1 MSQQFRGTGIALVT
15 PFNEDGSIDFDG
27 LRKVIEHDIKGGVE
41 YLVSLGT
48 TGETA
53 TLNKDEKLQV
63 LRFTAEVVNKRVP
76 LVAGFGGN
84 DTRELVEAIKGFD
97 FVGYDALLSA
107 SPYYNKP
114 TQEGIYQHYKAVAEA
129 SPVPVILYNVPGRTS
144 SNVTAETTLRL
155 GRDFKN
161 IIAVKEAS
169 GNFDQV
175 MQIIKNKPDG
185 FLVISGDD
193 LITLPLIACGADG
206 VISVVG
212 NAMPAYFSEMVRL
225 ALKGD
230 FIAARKL
237 HYKLTDL
244 TNLLFVE
251 GNPGGV
257 KTVLQLKGICTNQV
271 RLPLWRIS
279 NELIK
284 KLEAELHIINQAQ

>member
-1 MSQQFRGTGIALVT
+1 MPQQFRGTGIALVT
-15 PFNEDGSIDFDG
+15 PFNEDGSIDFES
-27 LRKVIEHDIKGGVE
+27 LEKVIEHDIKGGVE

-48 TGETA
+48 TGESA
-53 TLNKDEKLQV
+53 TLNKEEKLEV
-63 LRFTAEVVNKRVP
+63 LRFTAKVVNKRVP

-84 DTRELVEAIKGFD
+84 DTRELVEAIKSFD
-97 FVGYDALLSA
+97 FEGYDALLSA

-144 SNVTAETTLRL
+144 SNITAETTLRL
-155 GRDFKN
+155 ARDFKN
-161 IIAVKEAS
+161 VIAVKEAS

-175 MQIIKNKPDG
+175 MQIIKHRPEG

-193 LITLPLIACGADG
+193 LITLPLIAAGADG
-206 VISVVG
+206 VISVIG
-212 NAMPAYFSEMVRL
+212 NAIPGDFSEMVRL
-225 ALKGD
+225 ALKSD
-230 FIAARKL
+230 FAAARKL

-244 TNLLFVE
+244 TNLLFAE

-257 KTVLQLKGICTNQV
+257 KAVLQLLGIGTDQV

-279 NELIK
+279 KELTN
-284 KLEAELHIINQAQ
+284 KLKAELETINKA

>member
-1 MSQQFRGTGIALVT
+1 MPHKFKGTGIALVT
-15 PFNEDGSIDFDG
+15 PFLEDGSIDFDS
-27 LRKVIEHDIKGGVE
+27 LKKLIEHDIKGGVE

-53 TLNKDEKLQV
+53 TLNKEEKLQV
-63 LRFTAEVVNKRVP
+63 LRFTAEVVDGRVP

-84 DTRELVEAIKGFD
+84 DTRELLESIKAFD
-97 FVGYDALLSA
+97 FKGYDGLLSA
-107 SPYYNKP
+107 SPYYSKP
-114 TQEGIYQHYKAVAEA
+114 TQEGIYQHYKAVAYA

-155 GRDFKN
+155 ARDHKN
-161 IIAVKEAS
+161 IIAIKEAS

-193 LITLPLIACGADG
+193 LITLPLIGCGADG
-206 VISVVG
+206 VISVIG
-212 NAMPAYFSEMVRL
+212 NAMPADFSEMVRL
-225 ALKGD
+225 ALKND
-230 FIAARKL
+230 FVAARKL

-257 KTVLQLKGICTNQV
+257 KATLQHLGICTDQV

-279 NELIK
+279 DGLKAKLKQELDTISRS
-284 KLEAELHIINQAQ
+284 

>member
-1 MSQQFRGTGIALVT
+1 MPQQYRGTGVALVT

-27 LRKVIEHDIKGGVE
+27 LKKVIEHDIKGGVE

-48 TGETA
+48 TGESA
-53 TLNKDEKLQV
+53 TLNKEEKLQV
-63 LRFTAEVVNKRVP
+63 LRYTAEVVNKRVP

-84 DTRELVEAIKGFD
+84 DTRELIESIKAFD
-97 FVGYDALLSA
+97 FAGYDALLSA

-114 TQEGIYQHYKAVAEA
+114 TQEGIYQHYKAVASA

-144 SNVTAETTLRL
+144 SNITAETTLRL
-155 GRDFKN
+155 ARDFKN

-175 MQIIKNKPDG
+175 MHIIKNRPEG

-193 LITLPLIACGADG
+193 LITLPLIASGADG
-206 VISVVG
+206 VISVIG
-212 NAMPAYFSEMVRL
+212 NAIPGDFSEMVRL
-225 ALKGD
+225 ALKND
-230 FIAARKL
+230 FTAARKL

-244 TNLLFVE
+244 TNLLFIE

-257 KTVLQLKGICTNQV
+257 KSVLKQLGIGTDQV

-279 NELIK
+279 DELTQ
-284 KLEAELHIINQAQ
+284 KLKAELDTISRS

>member
-1 MSQQFRGTGIALVT
+1 MSQQFKGTGIALVT

-27 LRKVIEHDIKGGVE
+27 LRSVIEHDIKGGVE

-53 TLNKDEKLQV
+53 TLNKEEKLQV

-84 DTRELVEAIKGFD
+84 DTRELVDAINAFD
-97 FVGYDALLSA
+97 FAGYDALLSA

-114 TQEGIYQHYKAVAEA
+114 TQEGIYQHYKAVSTA

-155 GRDFKN
+155 ARDFKN

-175 MQIIKNKPDG
+175 MQIIKNKPEG

-206 VISVVG
+206 VISVIG
-212 NAMPAYFSEMVRL
+212 NAMPADFSEMVRL
-225 ALKGD
+225 ALKSN

-257 KTVLQLKGICTNQV
+257 KAVLKLQGICTDQV

-279 NELIK
+279 NGLTSKLKHELETISRV
-284 KLEAELHIINQAQ
+284 

>member
-1 MSQQFRGTGIALVT
+1 MSQQFKGTGIALVT

-53 TLNKDEKLQV
+53 TLNKEEKLQV

-84 DTRELVEAIKGFD
+84 DTRELVDAINAFD
-97 FVGYDALLSA
+97 FAGYDALLSA

-114 TQEGIYQHYKAVAEA
+114 TQEGIYQHYKAVSAA

-155 GRDFKN
+155 ARDFEN

-175 MQIIKNKPDG
+175 MQIIKNKPEG

-206 VISVVG
+206 VISVIG
-212 NAMPAYFSEMVRL
+212 NAIPADFSEMVRL
-225 ALKGD
+225 ALKND
-230 FIAARKL
+230 FNAARKL

-244 TNLLFVE
+244 TNLLFAE

-257 KTVLQLKGICTNQV
+257 KAVLQLQGICTNQV

-279 NELIK
+279 DTLINKLKHELETISRS
-284 KLEAELHIINQAQ
+284 

>member
-1 MSQQFRGTGIALVT
+1 MVT

-27 LRKVIEHDIKGGVE
+27 LKKVIEHDIKGGVE

-48 TGETA
+48 TGESA
-53 TLNKDEKLQV
+53 TLNKEEKLQV
-63 LRFTAEVVNKRVP
+63 LRYTAEVVNKRVP

-84 DTRELVEAIKGFD
+84 DTRELIESIKAFD
-97 FVGYDALLSA
+97 FAGYDALLSA

-114 TQEGIYQHYKAVAEA
+114 TQEGIYQHYKAVASA

-144 SNVTAETTLRL
+144 SNITAETTLRL
-155 GRDFKN
+155 ARDFKN

-175 MQIIKNKPDG
+175 MHIIKNRPEG

-193 LITLPLIACGADG
+193 LITLPLIASGADG
-206 VISVVG
+206 VISVIG
-212 NAMPAYFSEMVRL
+212 NAIPGDFSEMVRL
-225 ALKGD
+225 ALKND
-230 FIAARKL
+230 FTAARKL

-244 TNLLFVE
+244 TNLLFIE

-257 KTVLQLKGICTNQV
+257 KSVLKQLGIGTDQV

-279 NELIK
+279 DELTQ
-284 KLEAELHIINQAQ
+284 KLKAELDTISRS

>member
-1 MSQQFRGTGIALVT
+1 MPHKFTGTGIALVT
-15 PFNEDGSIDFDG
+15 PFNEDGSIDFDS
-27 LRKVIEHDIKGGVE
+27 LKKLIEHDIKGGVE

-63 LRFTAEVVNKRVP
+63 LRFTAEVVNGRVP
-76 LVAGFGGN
+76 LVAGFGAN
-84 DTRELVEAIKGFD
+84 DTRELLENINGFD
-97 FVGYDALLSA
+97 FKGYDALLSA
-107 SPYYNKP
+107 SPYYSKP
-114 TQEGIYQHYKAVAEA
+114 TQEGIYRHYMAVADV
-129 SPVPVILYNVPGRTS
+129 SPVPVILYNVPARTS

-155 GRDFKN
+155 ARDHKN
-161 IIAVKEAS
+161 IMAIKEAS

-175 MQIIKNKPDG
+175 MQIIKNRPEG

-193 LITLPLIACGADG
+193 LITLPLIGCGADG
-206 VISVVG
+206 VISVIG
-212 NAMPAYFSEMVRL
+212 NAMPAEFSEMVRL
-225 ALKGD
+225 ALKSD
-230 FIAARKL
+230 FEAARKL

-257 KTVLQLKGICTNQV
+257 KATLQHLGIAGDQV

-279 NELIK
+279 DGLKTKLKQELETISRG
-284 KLEAELHIINQAQ
+284 

>member
-1 MSQQFRGTGIALVT
+1 MPQQFRGTGIALVT
-15 PFNEDGSIDFDG
+15 PFNEDGSIDFDA

-53 TLNKDEKLQV
+53 TLNKEEKLQV

-84 DTRELVEAIKGFD
+84 DTRELVESIKAFD
-97 FVGYDALLSA
+97 FKGYDALLSA

-155 GRDFKN
+155 ARDFEN
-161 IIAVKEAS
+161 VIAVKEAS

-175 MQIIKNKPDG
+175 MQIIKYRPEG

-193 LITLPLIACGADG
+193 LITLPLIAAGADG
-206 VISVVG
+206 VISVIG
-212 NAMPAYFSEMVRL
+212 NAIPGDFSEMVRL
-225 ALKGD
+225 ALKSD
-230 FIAARKL
+230 FAAARKL

-244 TNLLFVE
+244 TNLLFAE

-257 KTVLQLKGICTNQV
+257 KAVLQLLGIGTDQV

-279 NELIK
+279 NELTN
-284 KLEAELHIINQAQ
+284 KLKAELETISKA

>member
-1 MSQQFRGTGIALVT
+1 MPQQFRGTGVALVT

-27 LRKVIEHDIKGGVE
+27 LKNVIEHDIKGGVE

-48 TGETA
+48 TGESA
-53 TLNKDEKLQV
+53 TLSSEEKLAV
-63 LRFTAEVVNKRVP
+63 LRFTTKAVNKRVP

-84 DTRELVEAIKGFD
+84 NTHELVESIKSFD
-97 FVGYDALLSA
+97 FEGYDALLSA

-114 TQEGIYQHYKAVAEA
+114 TQEGIYQHYKAVAAA

-144 SNVTAETTLRL
+144 SNITAETTLRL
-155 GRDFKN
+155 ARDFKN

-175 MQIIKNKPDG
+175 MQIIKYRPEG

-206 VISVVG
+206 VISVIG
-212 NAMPAYFSEMVRL
+212 NAIPADFSEMVRL
-225 ALKGD
+225 ALKND
-230 FIAARKL
+230 FVAARKL

-257 KTVLQLKGICTNQV
+257 KAVLKQLGIGTDQV

-279 NELIK
+279 NELTT
-284 KLEAELHIINQAQ
+284 KLEAELDIINQA

>member
-1 MSQQFRGTGIALVT
+1 M
-15 PFNEDGSIDFDG
+15 
-27 LRKVIEHDIKGGVE
+27 
-41 YLVSLGT
+41 
-48 TGETA
+48 
-53 TLNKDEKLQV
+53 
-63 LRFTAEVVNKRVP
+63 
-76 LVAGFGGN
+76 
-84 DTRELVEAIKGFD
+84 
-97 FVGYDALLSA
+97 
-107 SPYYNKP
+107 
-114 TQEGIYQHYKAVAEA
+114 AEA

>member
-1 MSQQFRGTGIALVT
+1 MPQQFRGTGIALVT
-15 PFNEDGSIDFDG
+15 PFNEDGSIDFDA

-53 TLNKDEKLQV
+53 TLNKEEKLQV

-97 FVGYDALLSA
+97 FEGYDALLSA

-155 GRDFKN
+155 ARDFEN

-175 MQIIKNKPDG
+175 MQIIKYRPEG

-193 LITLPLIACGADG
+193 LITLPLIAAGADG
-206 VISVVG
+206 VISVIG
-212 NAMPAYFSEMVRL
+212 NAIPGDFSEMVRL
-225 ALKGD
+225 ALKSD
-230 FIAARKL
+230 FVAARKL

-244 TNLLFVE
+244 TNLLFAE

-257 KTVLQLKGICTNQV
+257 KAVLQLLGIGTDQV

-279 NELIK
+279 NELTN
-284 KLEAELHIINQAQ
+284 KLKAELETISKA

>member
-1 MSQQFRGTGIALVT
+1 MPQQFRGTGIALIT
-15 PFNEDGSIDFDG
+15 PFNENGSIDFEA

-53 TLNKDEKLQV
+53 TLNKEEKLQV
-63 LRFTAEVVNKRVP
+63 LRFTAELVNKRVP

-84 DTRELVEAIKGFD
+84 DTRELIEAIKGFD
-97 FVGYDALLSA
+97 FEGYDALLSA

-155 GRDFKN
+155 ARDFKN

-175 MQIIKNKPDG
+175 MQIIKYRPDG

-193 LITLPLIACGADG
+193 LITLPLIAAGADG
-206 VISVVG
+206 VISVIG
-212 NAMPAYFSEMVRL
+212 NAMPGDFSEMVRL
-225 ALKGD
+225 ALKSD
-230 FIAARKL
+230 FPSARKL

-244 TNLLFVE
+244 TNLLFAE

-257 KTVLQLKGICTNQV
+257 KAVLQLMGIGTDQV

-279 NELIK
+279 NELTN
-284 KLEAELHIINQAQ
+284 KLKAELETISKA